1 MRSSRLIKLLSVNT
15 LPSKKRLAGFT
26 LIEIMVVIVIIGI
39 MASVVQF
46 NFHGNEPDKLL
57 EKESQRFSAIFNAA
71 AEYSMLNNIELGLV
85 IEENTY
91 QFLAFDGEDW
101 VPTSDNKFLESY
113 TLPEDLTM
121 TLTLDDL
128 PLDEAPLI
136 DILRENEESDLLFSG
151 SELEEEK
158 KLIPQVYIL
167 SGGDLTP
174 FTLRF
179 ELLETYDV
187 ESNVSYLVS
196 GLYSTPLTIEGPLTD
211 G

>member
-1 MRSSRLIKLLSVNT
+1 MRSSRLIKSLSVNT

-26 LIEIMVVIVIIGI
+26 LIEVMVVIVIIGI

-101 VPTSDNKFLESY
+101 VPASDNKLLESY
-113 TLPEDLTM
+113 ILPEDLIM

-136 DILRENEESDLLFSG
+136 NILRENEESDLLFSG

-179 ELLETYDV
+179 GLLETYDV
-187 ESNVSYLVS
+187 DTNVSYLVS
-196 GLYSTPLTIEGPLTD
+196 GLYSTPLTIEGPLID
-211 G
+211 E

>member
-1 MRSSRLIKLLSVNT
+1 MHYTMSPFKKQRLT
-15 LPSKKRLAGFT
+15 GFT
-26 LIEIMVVIVIIGI
+26 LIEVMVVIVLIGL

-46 NFHGNEPDKLL
+46 SFSGNSIDKQL
-57 EKESQRFSAIFNAA
+57 EKESHRFTAIFNAA
-71 AEYSMLNNIELGLV
+71 SEYAMLNNIELGLA

-91 QFLAFDGEDW
+91 QFLVFDGETW
-101 VPTSDNKFLESY
+101 ITSSSSPLLEAY
-113 TLPEDLTM
+113 TLPDTVEIELA
-121 TLTLDDL
+121 LDDL
-128 PLDEAPLI
+128 PLDEPPLI
-136 DILRENEESDLLFSG
+136 NTLEDNEESELTLSG

-179 ELLETYDV
+179 IPVDDFDD
-187 ESNVSYLVS
+187 ESNISYLVS
-196 GLYSTPLTIEGPLTD
+196 GLYHTPITVEGPLTN